1 MPMWEWFAFDSTAV
15 SSAILQPAQQA
26 IRNRDLAAWQRV
38 YDQLSQTHYRPYLS
52 SYGSALGYS
61 PNNATIITPGRDKVS
76 RDQVPQESAFP
87 LRRALQTFV
96 EQVSSLKV
104 EGKFPR
110 ARHWVLSEV
119 LWPKTLKPQAERD
132 ELEQFKTQIIVRSEK
147 LPDPFWCLESNSAV
161 DSNYVA
167 PEIVAQ
173 MAKVEATV
181 GLFRGLV
188 QRTDLGDEVH
198 ALARELA
205 AASLLIE
212 LAASRGL
219 ALYFREDGT

>member
-1 MPMWEWFAFDSTAV
+1 VPMWEWFAFDSTAV

-26 IRNRDLAAWQRV
+26 IRNRDLAAWQNV
-38 YDQLSQTHYRPYLS
+38 YDQLSQTHYHPYLS
-52 SYGSALGYS
+52 SYGSPLGYS
-61 PNNATIITPGRDKVS
+61 PNKATIITPGRDKLS
-76 RDQVPQESAFP
+76 RDEVPQESAFP

-119 LWPKTLKPQAERD
+119 SWTRILKPQAEHD
-132 ELEQFKTQIIVRSEK
+132 ELEQFKTQIIARREK

-161 DSNYVA
+161 DSNYAA

-181 GLFRGLV
+181 GLFRALV

-198 ALARELA
+198 ALARDLA

>member
-1 MPMWEWFAFDSTAV
+1 MPRWEWFAFHPTVV

-26 IRNRDLAAWQRV
+26 IRNRDLAAWQKV
-38 YDQLSQTHYRPYLS
+38 YDQLSQTHYRAYLS
-52 SYGSALGYS
+52 PYGSALPYS
-61 PNNATIITPGRDKVS
+61 PNKGTIITPGTDELS
-76 RDQVPQESAFP
+76 RDEVPQESAFP

-96 EQVSSLKV
+96 EQVSSLCII
-104 EGKFPR
+104 GTFPR

-119 LWPKTLKPQAERD
+119 SWPKILRLQAERD
-132 ELEQFKTQIIVRSEK
+132 ELEQFKTQLIARRNK

-161 DSNYVA
+161 DSNYAA
-167 PEIVAQ
+167 PEVVAQ

-188 QRTDLGDEVH
+188 RRTDLGDEVH
-198 ALARELA
+198 ALAQDLA
-205 AASLLIE
+205 EASLLVE

-219 ALYFREDGT
+219 GLYFREDGT